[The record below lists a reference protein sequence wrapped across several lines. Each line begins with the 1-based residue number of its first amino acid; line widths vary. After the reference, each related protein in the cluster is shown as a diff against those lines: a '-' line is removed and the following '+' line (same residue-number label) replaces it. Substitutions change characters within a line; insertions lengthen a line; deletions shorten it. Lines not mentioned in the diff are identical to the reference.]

1 MKYTYYSSDT
11 FTGEGDFD
19 ITGNHYQ
26 ELLNLCFQYSAVM
39 SFLIYDSNASYLK
52 ELEKFK
58 IKRPQN
64 ITGSFEEHRET
75 GESVQPYY
83 QYYQVCEELKM
94 LMFTISDSLFPF
106 VHAWGYTNPE
116 DPTFYRA
123 DGSVFFY
130 SIVHEGECSFLPR
143 DNEDISQ
150 ILSMGHW
157 VVDSYPYDGKPGY
170 YYQNK

>member
-52 ELEKFK
+52 DLEKFK

-94 LMFTISDSLFPF
+94 LMFTISDSLFQF

-150 ILSMGHW
+150 ILSMCHW

>member
-1 MKYTYYSSDT
+1 MKFTYYDSDI

-19 ITGNHYQ
+19 ISGSNYE
-26 ELLNLCFQYSAVM
+26 ELLNLCFKYSDVM
-39 SFLIYDSNASYLK
+39 SFLIYDFNTSYLQD
-52 ELEKFK
+52 LEKFK
-58 IKRPQN
+58 IKRPQS
-64 ITGSFEEHRET
+64 ITNSFEKQRTIED
-75 GESVQPYY
+75 SMPPYY
-83 QYYQVCEELKM
+83 QYYKVCDGLKM
-94 LMFTISDSLFPF
+94 LMRIISDSIFQF
-106 VHAWGYTNPE
+106 VHTWGYTNPE

-143 DNEDISQ
+143 DNEDISK

-170 YYQNK
+170 YYQNE